1 MEARLDGTE
10 IAVRLTADEAIV
22 LYEWLRDAP
31 AHGADESVTSALATL
46 LEPPLQEALGDQYAT
61 RLEAARA
68 RLNPAD

>member
-1 MEARLDGTE
+1 MDARLDGE
-10 IAVRLTADEAIV
+10 NIELQLTADEAIV

-31 AHGADESVTSALATL
+31 AHGADGSVTSAMATL

-68 RLNPAD
+68 RLNPAE